1 MLLLSQPAL
10 KLVYTATKI
19 TIILITTF
27 SGTKVQFPKSS
38 QFERGGVQ
46 GSSLQERSHL
56 QSPRSNAARC
66 LHRLKVKVKVRAAWR
81 PRSAFPSHMSRARGP
96 CQVAPQP
103 VFVQEQA
110 VFALAARA
118 TRARRRK
125 RLIHFA
131 RVEPHPDLSSPKVPL
146 GPASQSSQD
155 TEKIEDDASC
165 CVHELCDTGTRKS
178 TPPRT
183 GVKPSAFSLWS
194 VSNLHSKVA
203 PR

>member
-27 SGTKVQFPKSS
+27 SGTKLHFPKSN

-46 GSSLQERSHL
+46 ESNLQKRSHL

-81 PRSAFPSHMSRARGP
+81 PQSAFPSHMSRARGP

-103 VFVQEQA
+103 VFVQEQSG
-110 VFALAARA
+110 AR
-118 TRARRRK
+118 TRGSGDPSTEAQANS
-125 RLIHFA
+125 F
-131 RVEPHPDLSSPKVPL
+131 VP
-146 GPASQSSQD
+146 
-155 TEKIEDDASC
+155 
-165 CVHELCDTGTRKS
+165 HELSPTLTCHLQKFTSD
-178 TPPRT
+178 P
-183 GVKPSAFSLWS
+183 L
-194 VSNLHSKVA
+194 LKVA
-203 PR
+203 KTLKRSRTTLLVCMN

>member
-46 GSSLQERSHL
+46 GSSLQGRSHL

-81 PRSAFPSHMSRARGP
+81 PQSAFPSHMSRARGP
-96 CQVAPQP
+96 CQVAPNP
-103 VFVQEQA
+103 CSCKSKDVL
-110 VFALAARA
+110 ALAARA
-118 TRARRRK
+118 TRARRRN
-125 RLIHFA
+125 RFIHFA
-131 RVEPHPDLSSPKVPL
+131 RVEPHPDLSSPKVHL
-146 GPASQSSQD
+146 GPAFQGSQD
-155 TEKIEDDASC
+155 AEKIEDNASD
-165 CVHELCDTGTRKS
+165 VHELSDTGTRKS

-183 GVKPSAFSLWS
+183 GVKPSAFCLWS